1 MKKKWDLSTKENG
14 TAKTT
19 VPVSLFCIIEAKI
32 NALGLL
38 LVPIYRD
45 TQRDL
50 KTEKGGVV
58 VGHSKKRRK

>member
-45 TQRDL
+45 TQKNLKLEVWSRD
-50 KTEKGGVV
+50 TT
-58 VGHSKKRRK
+58 KKSRLRL